1 MHASVRIYQAV
12 DVEKLLEKVESE
24 FVDRVK
30 TIDGLI
36 DYYVIDSGDGTV
48 TAMTLGKTV
57 HAVDAS
63 TRMAEAWV
71 VERAAYL
78 VAGHPN
84 VTVGEVRV
92 RAEP

>member
-1 MHASVRIYQAV
+1 MHAAVRIYRAV
-12 DVEKLLEKVESE
+12 DVEKLLEKVGLE

-36 DYYVIDSGDGTV
+36 GYYVIDSGEGTV
-48 TAMTLGKTV
+48 TSITLGQSV
-57 HAVDAS
+57 QAVDAS

-71 VERAAYL
+71 VERAAHL

-84 VTVGEVRV
+84 VTAGDVRV